1 MPYLINERYHK
12 YAENILSL
20 SFKGERTYLHGTDIF
35 PSLLKITGPIK
46 NLSIQFH
53 KTTSKKLKL
62 HFLKP
67 SDVAEF
73 RKCNDLCVLM
83 IFTRLGNREV
93 ISITETKKKVS
104 LRRPYDEERVTCD
117 SKIEDKQIIQ
127 QNPISGNFAER
138 VVALNKKLLNYEVK
152 KQPWLFTQLDLEKA
166 PVEPKEL
173 ILKLE
178 RVIGSQVYQ
187 TLIHGDG
194 NFLGKIR
201 FSKNSK

>member
-93 ISITETKKKVS
+93 ILITETKKKEANP
-104 LRRPYDEERVTCD
+104 LAE
-117 SKIEDKQIIQ
+117 SKKDK
-127 QNPISGNFAER
+127 S
-138 VVALNKKLLNYEVK
+138 KKETSKLDTK
-152 KQPWLFTQLDLEKA
+152 KE
-166 PVEPKEL
+166 EPKE
-173 ILKLE
+173 K
-178 RVIGSQVYQ
+178 
-187 TLIHGDG
+187 
-194 NFLGKIR
+194 K
-201 FSKNSK
+201 K